1 MRNRIVSAAL
11 ALVLLLCLTVP
22 VLGAANPAVVVSPQ
36 AVYFDGELSPIS
48 AYNIDGYNYFK
59 LRDVAQLLAGSP
71 VGFSIDFDTAN
82 YTILIT
88 TGGDY
93 ESRGG
98 ELEGLAEAF
107 DSIAPSV
114 WKLTVDGA
122 YYDVGA
128 YNIDGSNYFK
138 LADLGYAVG
147 FTVFYDE
154 ATKSVQIT
162 SVVPFRYQPPE
173 SDPVDPSWF
182 DDAAFVGD
190 SVSMYLTWY
199 AGSAGLGDATFL
211 TAGSFSLVNAL
222 SPISPNT
229 VHPTYQ
235 GMPVTVEDGIVMSGA
250 KKVFILLG
258 MNDLSYGVDISVE
271 RYQTLIQ
278 RIYQQAPDVQI
289 FIQSTTPMTKTS
301 PSYTS
306 VLNNTVISQFNDR
319 MKELCQEN
327 GWYYLDVASV
337 LTDSEGYLR
346 DDYCSDPAGSGPNAM
361 GMHLLLP
368 AMDAWVNYLR
378 THIPP
383 ELKG

>member
-22 VLGAANPAVVVSPQ
+22 VLGAASPAVVVSPQ

-88 TGGDY
+88 TGGVY
-93 ESRGG
+93 ESVGG
-98 ELEGLAEAF
+98 ELEGLAEEF
-107 DSIAPSV
+107 ESIAPSV
-114 WKLTVDGA
+114 WKLTVDGG

-147 FTVFYDE
+147 FTVYYDA
-154 ATKSVQIT
+154 ATNSVQIT
-162 SVVPFRYQPPE
+162 SQVPFRSQPPE
-173 SDPVDPSWF
+173 SAPVDPSWF

-190 SVSMYLTWY
+190 SVSLYLKWY
-199 AGSAGLGDATFL
+199 KGESGLGNFTDL

-222 SPISPNT
+222 APVSATS

-235 GMPVTVEDGIVMSGA
+235 GQQVTVEDGIVLSGA
-250 KKVFILLG
+250 KKVYILLG

-278 RIYQQAPDVQI
+278 RIFQQAPDVQI
-289 FIQSTTPMTKTS
+289 FIQSTTPMTKSS
-301 PSYTS
+301 PSRTS

-346 DDYCSDPAGSGPNAM
+346 DDYCSDPTGM
-361 GMHLLLP
+361 GMHLTLP
-368 AMDAWVNYLR
+368 AVEAWIDYLR
-378 THIPP
+378 THVPP